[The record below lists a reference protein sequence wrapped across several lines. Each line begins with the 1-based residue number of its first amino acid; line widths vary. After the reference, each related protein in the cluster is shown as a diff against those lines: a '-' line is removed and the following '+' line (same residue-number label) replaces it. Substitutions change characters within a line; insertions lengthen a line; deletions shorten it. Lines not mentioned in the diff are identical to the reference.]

1 MMNKLLRNR
10 KGQALWE
17 FTALLAVVLVGCIW
31 FMSTQKTTANKFETG
46 SQQVAPSAES
56 RPFISLIN
64 FNSANSPTKQKEV
77 AKSIVQDKQVLSN
90 VDSSTPTLEET
101 FGVSKQTIVN
111 IGHLSFWERI
121 GLDVA
126 IVAVFIFI
134 GGLLDAIGGDCLIEM
149 RRYAM
154 PALIS
159 IGISII
165 TFTFHPVWY
174 AWLTGSLVWPVMG
187 TLTLKYMSGDNFGRA
202 EWLWLQSVVFGL
214 FLVVVGVFLHAHL
227 LAWYLYIWYILS
239 TGVWGGLYKNWKQW
253 DGDWIT
259 GSWLCSIILYVFLSL
274 LFGL

>member
-1 MMNKLLRNR
+1 MFRNKN
-10 KGQALWE
+10 GQALWE
-17 FTALLAVVLVGCIW
+17 FTALLAVVLAGCIW
-31 FMSTQKTTANKFETG
+31 FMSTQKTTANRFEAG
-46 SQQVAPSAES
+46 AQQVAPSAES

-77 AKSIVQDKQVLSN
+77 AKPIVQPLQVLPN
-90 VDSSTPTLEET
+90 VDSSTPTLEQT

-174 AWLTGSLVWPVMG
+174 AWLTGILVWPVMG
-187 TLTLKYMSGDNFGRA
+187 K
-202 EWLWLQSVVFGL
+202 V
-214 FLVVVGVFLHAHL
+214 
-227 LAWYLYIWYILS
+227 
-239 TGVWGGLYKNWKQW
+239 
-253 DGDWIT
+253 
-259 GSWLCSIILYVFLSL
+259 II
-274 LFGL
+274 